1 MASMSNVTPAPPSL
15 EQRMQ
20 RLEEKLELILKR
32 LDALGRERP

>member
-1 MASMSNVTPAPPSL
+1 MGSMSNMTPTPSL

-32 LDALGRERP
+32 LDSLGHERPK